1 MKKLTLRISLILGLF
16 LMLPF
21 QSWGSFI
28 SNEHTLEIGFQ
39 LQSIDYK
46 EELPFPYKSEE
57 KGRVPGIHLSYKYQP
72 KSQHL
77 WTELGLNSSSAE
89 ITYDGS
95 SQNILTG
102 QFMGYQKDISLFEL
116 LEIQALLGY
125 SVSRTTTDDL
135 SIYFGIESRTWHRSL
150 SIKTPQN
157 SYQEV
162 YSSVYFPLGL
172 RYDYELHQQLHI
184 GLDTALLLPVGT
196 NFEIRGIMGI
206 PSISNSL
213 STQTSWK
220 IKLPI
225 RYSLNDQHGIAFTPF
240 FQSLNFEN
248 SYIGYGFYEPSS
260 QTTQYGS
267 QLSFFMKL

>member
-39 LQSIDYK
+39 LQSINYK

-72 KSQHL
+72 KSQHA

-89 ITYDGS
+89 ITYEGS
-95 SQNILTG
+95 LQEIPTG
-102 QFMGYQKDISLFEL
+102 QFKGYHKDISLFRL

-135 SIYFGIESRTWHRSL
+135 SIYFGIESRTWHRTA
-150 SIKTPQN
+150 SINTPK
-157 SYQEV
+157 
-162 YSSVYFPLGL
+162 YSSQITYASIFLPLGL
-172 RYDYELHQQLHI
+172 RYEYMLQHRLHI
-184 GLDTALLLPVGT
+184 GLDTTLLIPLKT
-196 NFEIRGIMGI
+196 NLKVRAPFLL
-206 PSISNSL
+206 SSSL
-213 STQTSWK
+213 STQPSWK

-225 RYSLNDQHGIAFTPF
+225 RYSLNDQQGIAFTPF
-240 FQSLNFEN
+240 FQSLSFEN